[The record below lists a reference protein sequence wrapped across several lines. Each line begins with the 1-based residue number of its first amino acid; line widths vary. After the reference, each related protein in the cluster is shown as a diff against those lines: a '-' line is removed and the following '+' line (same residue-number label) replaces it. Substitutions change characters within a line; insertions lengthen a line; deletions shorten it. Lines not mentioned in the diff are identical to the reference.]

1 MVDVP
6 PKKNKNIQDSDL
18 INKFIGFTNSIN
30 KYVTKELD
38 YREFNFKR
46 HARIADKNDGILS
59 FRDLFINRNEYA
71 TFLLEH
77 KNKLSS
83 EIISYL
89 GLEPEV
95 TVINSDNN
103 EILIKMEMILIMREF
118 LRNIADINL
127 IIDDFKIKKSLENK
141 VNTSEVEFT
150 REETSENDP
159 WNDFLVQQNVRSL
172 GYQYNYFIER
182 MLKLQYFEV
191 NLTRDLKLEFSNIQ
205 LIEAFQGVDIERI
218 RQCRV
223 CQRIF
228 LAKRIDAW
236 ACSSSCRNS
245 LKQNRWLEKKG
256 PKKVRKRKDDDD
268 IPVRFYRIRALE

>member
-1 MVDVP
+1 MKVMSL
-6 PKKNKNIQDSDL
+6 KKDKNTQNSDL

-30 KYVTKELD
+30 SYVTKELD
-38 YREFNFKR
+38 NREFNFKR
-46 HARIADKNDGILS
+46 HARIADKNNGILS
-59 FRDLFINRNEYA
+59 FKDLFISRNEYA

-89 GLEPEV
+89 GLEPEI
-95 TVINSDNN
+95 TNIHSDNN
-103 EILIKMEMILIMREF
+103 DILIKMEMILIMREF
-118 LRNIADINL
+118 LRNIAVVNL
-127 IIDDFKIKKSLENK
+127 VIDNFKINKSLETK
-141 VNTSEVEFT
+141 VKTSEVELAK
-150 REETSENDP
+150 EETSENDP
-159 WNDFLVQQNVRSL
+159 WNDFLLQQNIRSL

-223 CQRIF
+223 CERIF
-228 LAKRIDAW
+228 IAKRIDAW

-245 LKQNRWLEKKG
+245 LKQKRWLEKKG
-256 PKKVRKRKDDDD
+256 PKKVRKRKNDDD
-268 IPVRFYRIRALE
+268 IPARFYRVRVLE